1 MVEPST
7 TNYLS
12 NYEAMPQM
20 SPEELKGL
28 KETWTQLS
36 VIMRKRR
43 LCALQVCNTHVYL
56 LKPSFVPHEFASDTC
71 DIENQDLVDLL
82 YDSKN
87 FYENCGKTE
96 KILSMIRACPGR
108 TVLVTHANSL
118 EVEMSDR
125 MQLPKYDDA
134 FKKLRIIF
142 LGPSLRQKTLPI
154 LWAAW
159 SPLSM
164 DDDQIQE
171 ILLGERVLV
180 VGTV

>member
-36 VIMRKRR
+36 DIMRKRW

-87 FYENCGKTE
+87 FYEKIGQGTVTSSAFKLICGGPGCGKTE

-108 TVLVTHANSL
+108 TVLVAHANSL
-118 EVEMSDR
+118 EVEISDR
-125 MQLPKYDDA
+125 MQLPNMMM
-134 FKKLRIIF
+134 
-142 LGPSLRQKTLPI
+142 
-154 LWAAW
+154 
-159 SPLSM
+159 LS
-164 DDDQIQE
+164 
-171 ILLGERVLV
+171 RS
-180 VGTV
+180 